1 MCFRNESSACPQD
14 PDLEV
19 LAGQPSISSF
29 CMLLV
34 AAGAVVDSG
43 DGALGVLVLK
53 PHLNNI
59 FWLVGW
65 GVSCY

>member
-29 CMLLV
+29 CILLV

-43 DGALGVLVLK
+43 DGALGC
-53 PHLNNI
+53 
-59 FWLVGW
+59 FGFEAT
-65 GVSCY
+65 S